1 MRYFTN
7 QNMPEDTI
15 VYILVAGFTGQLKGW
30 WDNYLTKAD
39 RENILSG
46 VKIDDKGKTIVSDNE
61 HLPDAVYTLLYTI
74 SQHFL
79 GDPSLW
85 RERSGELLS
94 NLRCKSLEHF
104 KWYKDTFMS
113 RVLTREDCNQAY
125 WKEKYLDG
133 LPKSFGDLIRSK
145 LRSNSP
151 SGEINYDSYDY
162 GQLTTIIIH
171 NAIKVCQKDKLQK
184 QLAKERALNKKDL
197 GSFCEQFGLPSCS
210 TKKKK
215 QAPKK
220 ETVETYKKKHNRKP
234 PSKKQGESVI
244 PINIPKK
251 SRTGVTCYNC
261 GKSGHISKYCR
272 LKKKISSLN
281 LEPSIE
287 D

>member
-1 MRYFTN
+1 MGYFTN
-7 QNMPEDTI
+7 QNMPEDII

-30 WDNYLTKAD
+30 WDNYLTEAD
-39 RENILSG
+39 RENILSA

-133 LPKSFGDLIRSK
+133 LPKSFRDLIRSK

-162 GQLTTIIIH
+162 GQLTAIIIH

-184 QLAKERALNKKDL
+184 QLAKERALSKKDL

-220 ETVETYKKKHNRKP
+220 EAVETYKKPYKKKYNRKP

-244 PINIPKK
+244 PHQYSQNTQNRRDEILLLYLYLK
-251 SRTGVTCYNC
+251 G
-261 GKSGHISKYCR
+261 YC
-272 LKKKISSLN
+272 SQQS
-281 LEPSIE
+281 
-287 D
+287 